1 MRCLTLSADHLRP
14 QLRDDGDDDATAL
27 ESLSEELRG
36 TVERWND
43 DYQVVVPLDPPA
55 RRPATDLV
63 AALDSR
69 GLDLARRI
77 AAELHPAKVA
87 HVSEGA
93 REETARVTTV
103 EAHAEAAYAD
113 LAARA
118 HDQGWER
125 RVGDSTWWL
134 LLHDLFVEVELD
146 QREGS
151 AHVLVGPL
159 RGGARPRG
167 YYLDEGTRVRWHLGD
182 ALELAG
188 LPHRTAPA
196 DLGGALGEE
205 RVRRALAAHRE
216 DVSTA
221 LAHLDVLATALQ
233 EAR

>member
-1 MRCLTLSADHLRP
+1 MRYLTLSADHLRP
-14 QLRDDGDDDATAL
+14 QLRDVGDPDATPL
-27 ESLSEELRG
+27 DSLSEELRDA
-36 TVERWND
+36 VERWND

-103 EAHAEAAYAD
+103 EAHAEAAYAV

-118 HDQGWER
+118 RDQGWER

-134 LLHDLFVEVELD
+134 LLDDLFVEVELD

-159 RGGARPRG
+159 RGRVRPGG
-167 YYLDEGTRVRWHLGD
+167 YYLDEGTRVRWHLGT

-188 LPHRTAPA
+188 LPRRTDPA
-196 DLGGALGEE
+196 DLDGAVGDE
-205 RVRRALAAHRE
+205 RVRRALDAHRE
-216 DVSTA
+216 DVTTA
-221 LAHLDVLATALQ
+221 LAHLDELVAALA
-233 EAR
+233 